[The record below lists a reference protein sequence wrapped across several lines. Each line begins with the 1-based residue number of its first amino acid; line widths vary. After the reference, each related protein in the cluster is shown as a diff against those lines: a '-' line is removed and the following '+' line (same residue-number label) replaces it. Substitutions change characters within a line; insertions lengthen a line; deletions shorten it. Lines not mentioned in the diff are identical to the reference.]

1 MAKKTYNPFDFCEN
15 ALNNINFVTFKRFR
29 QIHRYFYQSPRVK
42 FVPKKVWKK
51 SSSKSNPDGGKWEF
65 LMRKNQPNTPQVTPD
80 LTLSV
85 KPIEEQFNFL
95 SKRFCLPDVQVGI
108 AIDEILKQDKSRFN
122 PLRLYMPG
130 KKAQY
135 RFKLYFV
142 NDNRTN
148 FLYKAKIQYPGQFQC
163 PQDRTVQGLTLNL
176 LSDFFKS
183 GVACTCDR
191 YYSSVPLLTILHR
204 KKISYLGTC
213 NINRLDRYMDEAIGK
228 GKLKKLAKN
237 TSKNF
242 VREVVVFSSPIPD
255 SQTQNIWVHLY
266 NDNAGKQGCL
276 FVTNDRLMLLN
287 DRFSIKNVPI
297 VEANHSQIL
306 EGQTRPQI
314 CHSYKRTM
322 GSVDVFDQYLHK
334 YSVARKFGSK
344 NKDHLWLRKLTLT
357 YRDMEFINC
366 LCIHEHHMKADGK
379 TPLSTDEFFIDY
391 HTVF

>member
-242 VREVVVFSSPIPD
+242 VREVVVFSSPILH

-287 DRFSIKNVPI
+287 DRFSTKNVPI